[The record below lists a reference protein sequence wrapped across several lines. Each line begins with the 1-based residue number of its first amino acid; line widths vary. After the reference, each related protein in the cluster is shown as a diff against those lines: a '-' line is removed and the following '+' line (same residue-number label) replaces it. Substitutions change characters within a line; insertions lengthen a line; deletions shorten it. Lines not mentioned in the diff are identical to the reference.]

1 MKLINSVNYGR
12 LRRPISNGVKKISSL
27 IVALTL
33 ISMIV
38 GCVRREAIT
47 LPEAPEVGILK
58 PVTRPG
64 TEAFRGGEKLTFL
77 VKFWFIP
84 AGQVTMEVREM
95 RYRGYEVY
103 SPLLTMK
110 AARFF
115 SFFCPAEGDIRS
127 YLDARRLY
135 THRYEEHFMM
145 GQHRHTY
152 ERLTVYDQR
161 NRLATYD
168 VPVKDRMGKVMRIKK
183 KKVRIPPN
191 TQDMLSALYY
201 IRAQE
206 LKEGKILTINAN
218 ERHKNYRIKIRVLRK
233 EKVTVPA
240 GTFLT
245 WVIEPISI
253 QRLGKEKEEEK
264 GTGLIYLSADERKLL
279 VLIKAKIKLGSVT
292 VQLID
297 VQL

>member
-1 MKLINSVNYGR
+1 MRKILGLI
-12 LRRPISNGVKKISSL
+12 L
-27 IVALTL
+27 ILGILVV
-33 ISMIV
+33 S
-38 GCVRREAIT
+38 GCVRREPIV
-47 LPEAPEVGILK
+47 LPEAPEVGVLK

-64 TEAFRGGEKLTFL
+64 TKAFRGGEKLTFL
-77 VKFWFIP
+77 VKFWIIP
-84 AGQVTMEVREM
+84 AGEVSMEVREM

-103 SPLLTMK
+103 SPLITMK
-110 AARFF
+110 AAKLF
-115 SFFCPAEGDIRS
+115 SFFCPAKGNIRS
-127 YLDARRLY
+127 YFDAQRLY
-135 THRYEEHFMM
+135 THRYEEHFIA
-145 GQHRHTY
+145 GRHTY

-168 VPVKDRMGKVMRIKK
+168 VPVEDKMGKIIRIDK
-183 KKVRIPPN
+183 KKVRIPPH
-191 TQDMLSALYY
+191 TQDMLSAFYY

-206 LKEGKILTINAN
+206 LKEGKILTLNAN
-218 ERHKNYRIKIRVLRK
+218 ERRKNYQVKIKVLRK

-253 QRLGKEKEEEK
+253 QRLGEGKKAEK

-279 VLIKAKIKLGSVT
+279 VLMKAKTKLGSVT

>member
-1 MKLINSVNYGR
+1 M
-12 LRRPISNGVKKISSL
+12 RRTLGFV
-27 IVALTL
+27 L
-33 ISMIV
+33 ISGILV
-38 GCVRREAIT
+38 ISGCVRKEPLV
-47 LPEAPEVGILK
+47 LPEAPEVGVLK
-58 PVTRPG
+58 PITRPG
-64 TEAFRGGEKLTFL
+64 TKAFRGGEKLTFL
-77 VKFWFIP
+77 VKFWIIP
-84 AGQVTMEVREM
+84 AGEVSMEVREM
-95 RYRGYEVY
+95 KYRGYEVY

-110 AARFF
+110 AAKFF
-115 SFFCPAEGDIRS
+115 SFFVPAEGDVRS

-135 THRYEEHFMM
+135 THRYEEHFIA
-145 GQHRHTY
+145 GRHTY

-161 NRLATYD
+161 NRLAAYD

-201 IRAQE
+201 IRTQE
-206 LKEGKILTINAN
+206 LKEGKVLTINAN
-218 ERHKNYRIKIRVLRK
+218 ERSKNYKIKIKVLGK

-253 QRLGKEKEEEK
+253 QRLDKEKGVEK

-279 VLIKAKIKLGSVT
+279 VLIKAKTKLGSVG

-297 VQL
+297 VKL

>member
-1 MKLINSVNYGR
+1 M
-12 LRRPISNGVKKISSL
+12 KKI
-27 IVALTL
+27 LTL
-33 ISMIV
+33 IITLILLSVLM
-38 GCVRREAIT
+38 GCVRRESIV
-47 LPEAPEVGILK
+47 LPEAPEVGILR

-64 TEAFRGGEKLTFL
+64 TKAFRGGEKLTFL
-77 VKFWFIP
+77 VKFWIIP

-110 AARFF
+110 AAKFF
-115 SFFCPAEGDIRS
+115 SFFVPAEGDVRS
-127 YLDARRLY
+127 YLDAQRLY
-135 THRYEEHFMM
+135 THRHEEHFIA
-145 GQHRHTY
+145 GRHTY

-168 VPVKDRMGKVMRIKK
+168 VPVKDRMGKIKRIGK
-183 KKVRIPPN
+183 KKVRISPK

-201 IRAQE
+201 IRTQE
-206 LKEGKILTINAN
+206 LKEGKILTINTN
-218 ERHKNYRIKIRVLRK
+218 DRGKNYRVKIKVLGK

-245 WVIEPISI
+245 WVIEPVSVIRI
-253 QRLGKEKEEEK
+253 GKEKEEEK

-279 VLIKAKIKLGSVT
+279 VLMKAKIKLGSVT

-297 VQL
+297 VKL

>member
-1 MKLINSVNYGR
+1 MKKTLGFV
-12 LRRPISNGVKKISSL
+12 
-27 IVALTL
+27 L
-33 ISMIV
+33 ISGILV
-38 GCVRREAIT
+38 ISGCVRKEP
-47 LPEAPEVGILK
+47 LVLSEAPEVGVLK

-64 TEAFRGGEKLTFL
+64 TKAFRGGEKLTFL

-110 AARFF
+110 AAKLF
-115 SFFCPAEGDIRS
+115 SFFCPAEGNIRS
-127 YLDARRLY
+127 YLDAQKLY

-218 ERHKNYRIKIRVLRK
+218 ERHKNYRIKIKVLRK

-240 GTFLT
+240 GSFLA

-253 QRLGKEKEEEK
+253 ERIGREKEEKK
-264 GTGLIYLSADERKLL
+264 GTGLIYLGADERKLL
-279 VLIKAKIKLGSVT
+279 VLMKTKTKLGSVT

-297 VQL
+297 IKL

>member
-1 MKLINSVNYGR
+1 MKR
-12 LRRPISNGVKKISSL
+12 ISFFI
-27 IVALTL
+27 IALTL

-38 GCVRREAIT
+38 GCVRKEPIVPLEA
-47 LPEAPEVGILK
+47 LEVGILK

-77 VKFWFIP
+77 VKFWIIP
-84 AGQVTMEVREM
+84 AGEVTMEVREM

-103 SPLLTMK
+103 SPLITMK
-110 AARFF
+110 AAKLF
-115 SFFCPAEGDIRS
+115 SFFCPAEGNIRS
-127 YLDARRLY
+127 YLDAQRLY
-135 THRYEEHFMM
+135 THRYEEHFIA
-145 GQHRHTY
+145 GRHTY

-201 IRAQE
+201 VRTQE
-206 LKEGKILTINAN
+206 LKEGKILTINTN
-218 ERHKNYRIKIRVLRK
+218 ERRKNYRVKIKVLGK

-240 GTFLT
+240 GTFLA
-245 WVIEPISI
+245 WVIEPVSI
-253 QRLGKEKEEEK
+253 IRIDKEKEEEK

-279 VLIKAKIKLGSVT
+279 VLMKAKTKLGSVT

-297 VQL
+297 VKL